1 MAKLVNRREMMFSV
15 GGVMVAGAIAGCA
28 APVPAEAPPA
38 SGTIALPPA
47 RNTGTLE
54 SKTVP
59 RTAWTRT
66 VDNPVRNLAY
76 ADGRVFVST
85 LSETMALD
93 ASTGRELWRAPL
105 LTQGGG
111 RAIANGTWYAF
122 GGYTPDPFTLLAVDC
137 ASGRVQWTYTP
148 PRGVSLS
155 GPISTPLNGALY
167 VTVNNDAVQNMQVWA
182 IDVVTRQVRWMSLC
196 TQGNTDV
203 YAPAA
208 GTQVLNWATLGGN
221 VAAYDT
227 ASGRQLWQ
235 TSGGTYSL
243 GSQPPAGK
251 TVIIY
256 STTAV
261 MGLDSATG
269 ARLWQATPSPPG
281 SLAYPARGWIIDAFA
296 SNDDTYYVR
305 DGASLR
311 AFRAGSDATQIWSTR
326 INMGKSIMLGM
337 GAEFG
342 SDDTMF
348 VATGNGRLYAVDTRT
363 GGCHWEYPGGSS
375 PRLGMVYDYM
385 VAGVSYCFITHGA
398 YAGEGPATVT
408 ALAPA

>member
-93 ASTGRELWRAPL
+93 ASTGRELWSVPL
-105 LTQGGG
+105 LTQGSG

-182 IDVVTRQVRWMSLC
+182 IDVATRQVRWTSLC
-196 TQGNTDV
+196 RQGNTDV

-208 GTQVLNWATLGGN
+208 GTHVLNLDHPGAGRVWLLIVLVSVFDFHVRFRGSAGVRDDPGVPGCAPVPTAPGWPPFR
-221 VAAYDT
+221 VAGMADAGQAGAGRAEIRCQQVT
-227 ASGRQLWQ
+227 NASFHRQ
-235 TSGGTYSL
+235 S
-243 GSQPPAGK
+243 
-251 TVIIY
+251 
-256 STTAV
+256 
-261 MGLDSATG
+261 
-269 ARLWQATPSPPG
+269 RLILRVRRRAWRT
-281 SLAYPARGWIIDAFA
+281 SLAGTFH
-296 SNDDTYYVR
+296 
-305 DGASLR
+305 SL
-311 AFRAGSDATQIWSTR
+311 
-326 INMGKSIMLGM
+326 
-337 GAEFG
+337 
-342 SDDTMF
+342 
-348 VATGNGRLYAVDTRT
+348 
-363 GGCHWEYPGGSS
+363 
-375 PRLGMVYDYM
+375 
-385 VAGVSYCFITHGA
+385 
-398 YAGEGPATVT
+398 
-408 ALAPA
+408 